1 VSDSV
6 TTKNLSSLRPNERAA
21 LAAFIERLHARYG
34 DDLQRVV
41 LFGSKARGD
50 FDAESDLDVLVVVRT
65 APRAYPQYWSE
76 IADIAWQVE
85 LDFGVVTSL
94 VIKNADDYALM
105 RNHRLLFA
113 RNIEQDGI
121 ELWATSPSATTSTR
135 ASPELVTTS

>member
-1 VSDSV
+1 VNDSAAIR
-6 TTKNLSSLRPNERAA
+6 NLSSLRPNERAA
-21 LAAFIERLHARYG
+21 LAAFVERLHARYG

-65 APRAYPQYWSE
+65 APRAYPQCWDE

-85 LDFGVVTSL
+85 SDFGVVTSL

-105 RNHRLLFA
+105 RNHQLLLA
-113 RNIEQDGI
+113 RNIEQGGI
-121 ELWATSPSATTSTR
+121 ELWTTAPSATISTR
-135 ASPELVTTS
+135 ASPELVTIS